1 MRVERL
7 AEIIE
12 GSGVDIKKAL
22 DERLGNILNP
32 LKKSSNFSPA
42 LGLWEQEGYKWRK
55 QADTALEHPTE
66 IGRKHAVSFRLWK
79 PAMASEALHPH
90 LI

>member
-32 LKKSSNFSPA
+32 LRKSGASP
-42 LGLWEQEGYKWRK
+42 GG
-55 QADTALEHPTE
+55 
-66 IGRKHAVSFRLWK
+66 GF
-79 PAMASEALHPH
+79 
-90 LI
+90 

>member
-32 LKKSSNFSPA
+32 LRKPGTSP
-42 LGLWEQEGYKWRK
+42 GG
-55 QADTALEHPTE
+55 
-66 IGRKHAVSFRLWK
+66 GF
-79 PAMASEALHPH
+79 
-90 LI
+90 